1 MDERSRSTLRCCRQ
15 ESRHRA
21 GRLRA
26 RRDTNGSEFALLEA
40 ERIGSPIR
48 PIRYSG
54 VTSVGIVGA
63 GRAAT
68 LHAESVRAARGVRL
82 AGVTAQSTA
91 SPKAAALA
99 DALDCPVLTAREL
112 AGTCDVAVIAT
123 PPAARAEALAELAS
137 SRRLRAVLVELPA
150 ATSIDGIAE
159 LGAAFGGRPVMAAV
173 NLLHAPAVRQMLDAV
188 TAMDPHHL
196 ELRLAVPDPDRGPDA
211 GRAFGGGVTMDPA
224 AGFWPVL
231 VAAMGAA
238 VRSVA
243 APRLDVVGGLDR
255 AAGVVLRAVDG
266 RTAQASLRWGA
277 PVAEAAVEAADSAH
291 VARVEVWPAP
301 IVEIDGAST
310 GSPAD
315 PAHTV
320 ASRRGGS
327 AHPLAALGF
336 TAQIE
341 RLVRVGSGEA
351 QPWPDLAVASSAL
364 TIAAAA
370 SLSAKYNGIAV
381 DVSDVPRDLSPFEIL
396 ASTGC

>member
-1 MDERSRSTLRCCRQ
+1 MLWNY
-15 ESRHRA
+15 
-21 GRLRA
+21 GR
-26 RRDTNGSEFALLEA
+26 
-40 ERIGSPIR
+40 
-48 PIRYSG
+48 
-54 VTSVGIVGA
+54 VTPVGIVGA

-68 LHAESVRAARGVRL
+68 LHAEAVRAAGGAHL
-82 AGVTAQSTA
+82 AGVAA
-91 SPKAAALA
+91 SSPTSPRAAALA
-99 DALDCPVLTAREL
+99 GALDCPVLTAREL
-112 AGTCDVAVIAT
+112 ARICDVAVIAT
-123 PPAARAEALAELAS
+123 PPAARAEVLAELAS
-137 SRRLRAVLVELPA
+137 SRRLRAVLVESPA

-159 LGAAFGGRPVMAAV
+159 LGAAFGGRPVMAAL

-188 TAMDPHHL
+188 AAMDPHHL
-196 ELRLAVPDPDRGPDA
+196 ELRLAVPDPARGA
-211 GRAFGGGVTMDPA
+211 ESGTAFGGGVTMDPA

-231 VAAMGAA
+231 IAAMGAA
-238 VRSVA
+238 VGSVA
-243 APRLDVVGGLDR
+243 APRLEVSDGLDL
-255 AAGVVLRAVDG
+255 AAEVVLRAVNG
-266 RTAQASLRWGA
+266 RTARASLRWGA
-277 PVAEAAVEAADSAH
+277 PVAGAAVEAADPAH

-320 ASRRGGS
+320 APRRGGS

-341 RLVRVGSGEA
+341 RLVRVGSGDA

-370 SLSAKYNGIAV
+370 ALSARRNGIAV

-396 ASTGC
+396 GSVGC